1 LNLQEKFMSDVFQSI
16 SDELADTV
24 ESAGKGVVRV
34 DGRKRLS
41 ATGIIW
47 REGVVVTASHVIRRD
62 EGVKVGLPDGEVV
75 SGTVAGRDNNT
86 DLAVLKIESSVA
98 PLALSDN
105 GSLRVGH
112 LVLALGRPHEA
123 MQATMGVVSAMGE
136 GRMSGA
142 IKTDVVMYPGFSGGP
157 LVDASGKVQGMN
169 TSGFMRGASITVS
182 TETIN
187 GLIDALLE
195 HGHVRQG
202 YLGVGAQPVRLPSE
216 LAEKLGQETGLL
228 LAMVETNSPAEKAG
242 LFMGD
247 TIVSLDD
254 EPTPHLDALL
264 SLLSGERVGKNVT
277 LKIVRGGQIQDVAV
291 TIGEKS

>member
-1 LNLQEKFMSDVFQSI
+1 MSEVFQSI

-24 ESAGKGVVRV
+24 EAAGKGVVRV

-62 EGVKVGLPDGEVV
+62 EGVKVGLPDGEVA

-86 DLAVLKIESSVA
+86 DLAILKIESGVA
-98 PLALSDN
+98 PLALADN

-123 MQATMGVVSAMGE
+123 MQATMGVVSAIGE

-228 LAMVETNSPAEKAG
+228 LAMVESNSPAEKAG

-247 TIVSLDD
+247 TIVSLDG

-264 SLLSGERVGKNVT
+264 SLLTGDRVGKNVM
-277 LKIVRGGQIQDVAV
+277 LKIVRGGQIQDVDVA
-291 TIGEKS
+291 IGEKA

>member
-1 LNLQEKFMSDVFQSI
+1 
-16 SDELADTV
+16 
-24 ESAGKGVVRV
+24 
-34 DGRKRLS
+34 
-41 ATGIIW
+41 
-47 REGVVVTASHVIRRD
+47 VIRRD

-86 DLAVLKIESSVA
+86 DLAVLKIESGVA

-216 LAEKLGQETGLL
+216 LAGKLGQETGLL

>member
-1 LNLQEKFMSDVFQSI
+1 
-16 SDELADTV
+16 
-24 ESAGKGVVRV
+24 
-34 DGRKRLS
+34 
-41 ATGIIW
+41 
-47 REGVVVTASHVIRRD
+47 
-62 EGVKVGLPDGEVV
+62 
-75 SGTVAGRDNNT
+75 
-86 DLAVLKIESSVA
+86 
-98 PLALSDN
+98 
-105 GSLRVGH
+105 
-112 LVLALGRPHEA
+112 
-123 MQATMGVVSAMGE
+123 
-136 GRMSGA
+136 MSGA

-228 LAMVETNSPAEKAG
+228 LAMVESNSPAEKAG

-247 TIVSLDD
+247 TIVSLDG

-264 SLLSGERVGKNVT
+264 SLLTGDRVGKNVM
-277 LKIVRGGQIQDVAV
+277 LKIVRGGQIQDVDVA
-291 TIGEKS
+291 IGEKA

>member
-1 LNLQEKFMSDVFQSI
+1 MSDVFQSI

-86 DLAVLKIESSVA
+86 DLAVLKIESGVA

>member
-1 LNLQEKFMSDVFQSI
+1 MSDVFQSI

-86 DLAVLKIESSVA
+86 DLAVLKIESGVA

-105 GSLRVGH
+105 DSLRVGH

>member
-1 LNLQEKFMSDVFQSI
+1 MSEVFQSI

-24 ESAGKGVVRV
+24 EAAGKGVVRV

-62 EGVKVGLPDGEVV
+62 EGVKVGLPDGEVA

-86 DLAVLKIESSVA
+86 DLAILKIESGVA
-98 PLALSDN
+98 PLALADN

-123 MQATMGVVSAMGE
+123 MQATMGVVSAIGE

-228 LAMVETNSPAEKAG
+228 LAMVESNSPAEKAG

-247 TIVSLDD
+247 TIVSLDG

-264 SLLSGERVGKNVT
+264 SLLTGDRVGKNVM
-277 LKIVRGGQIQDVAV
+277 LKIVRGGQIQDVDVA
-291 TIGEKS
+291 IGEKS